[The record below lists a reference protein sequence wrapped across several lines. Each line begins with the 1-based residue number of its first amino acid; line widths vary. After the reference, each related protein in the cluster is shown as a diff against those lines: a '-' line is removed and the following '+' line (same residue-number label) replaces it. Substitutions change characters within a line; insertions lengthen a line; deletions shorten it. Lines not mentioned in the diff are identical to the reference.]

1 MEIWKDIK
9 GYEGYYQVSNLG
21 SIKRLRTIVK
31 TRGGAYRS
39 DPCKILKPEYTYDG
53 YLRIALMREHKKQRF
68 QIHRLVADAFIP
80 NPENKEQVNHINGN
94 KADNRAE
101 NLEWCSSSENMRHSF
116 DILGHTMKG
125 KTYPK
130 HIICLNNGKMFY
142 SMHEV
147 VNFIGGTANISG
159 LTKSLDKNRCYHGYW
174 FKRIS
179 DLLTKHS

>member
-21 SIKRLRTIVK
+21 NVRRLPTIIKYKNEGFRNYPPKDLI
-31 TRGGAYRS
+31 
-39 DPCKILKPEYTYDG
+39 PEKTYDG
-53 YLRIALMREHKKQRF
+53 YLRIVLMKEHKKQRF

-94 KADNRAE
+94 KADNRVE
-101 NLEWCSSSENMRHSF
+101 NLEWCTSSENARHAF
-116 DILGHTMKG
+116 DVLGHTMKG

-130 HIICLNNGKMFY
+130 HIICLNDGRMFY
-142 SMHEV
+142 SMNEV

-159 LTKSLDKNRCYHGYW
+159 LTKALDKNRRYHGYW